1 MRIYEI
7 KMIKPLTPAQARM
20 RSLKVNADRAKN
32 ALKAERSRQKIVQ
45 GQQELTASRK
55 KNSRF

>member
-7 KMIKPLTPAQARM
+7 QMIKPLTPAQARM

-45 GQQELTASRK
+45 GQQELAANGK